1 MELACVAAYR
11 LVSVQASAGL
21 EVEAP
26 PVVGAGQRR
35 PDHLALDERI
45 ALVRA
50 LVVEG
55 VDDPVHDEDGDLAS
69 LDFDERA
76 SLGIEGGH
84 RKPVPLHAAY
94 STPPMPLY
102 LREADVERL
111 LTAEDALAAVEGCFV
126 RIARG
131 QVENRPRFRLG
142 LDSGVLNVMAAADL
156 ELGVAGLKTYAAFRG
171 DARFLVVL
179 FAADRAELLAVI
191 EADRLGQ
198 LRTGAASGVAAR
210 HLARTDAR
218 SLGLIGTGRQ
228 AESQLAC
235 IRAALPG
242 IDHVVAYSRT
252 PERLHDFCKRFG
264 AEPAEYGKDAAEQD
278 VVVTVTT
285 SRDPVLRGEWLR
297 PGALVCAAGAN
308 RIESRELDNAVLER
322 ATFVCCDS
330 KEQARIEAADL
341 VEPVERG
348 VLDWLEVH
356 ELAEVVSGEIPGRAG
371 SEDIVLFKSLGI
383 AAEDLAVGALVYERA
398 RAEGAG
404 EEL

>member
-1 MELACVAAYR
+1 M
-11 LVSVQASAGL
+11 
-21 EVEAP
+21 
-26 PVVGAGQRR
+26 
-35 PDHLALDERI
+35 
-45 ALVRA
+45 RA

-55 VDDPVHDEDGDLAS
+55 VNGPGDDEDRHLSS
-69 LDFDERA
+69 LHFDDRA
-76 SLGIEGGH
+76 SLGIQG
-84 RKPVPLHAAY
+84 RDWKPEPLHAAY

-111 LTAEDALAAVEGCFV
+111 LTPVDALAAVEGCFA

-142 LDSGVLNVMAAADL
+142 LDEGVLNVMAAADL

-171 DARFLVVL
+171 DARFLIVL
-179 FAADRAELLAVI
+179 FAADRGELLALI
-191 EADRLGQ
+191 EADRLGR
-198 LRTGAASGVAAR
+198 LRTGAASGVAAK
-210 HLARTDAR
+210 HLAREDAR
-218 SLGLIGTGRQ
+218 SLGLIGTGWQ

-242 IDHVVAYSRT
+242 IDRVVAYSRT
-252 PERLHDFCKRFG
+252 PERLHEFCKRFG
-264 AEPAEYGKDAAEQD
+264 AEPAEYNKEAAEQD

-297 PGALVCAAGAN
+297 PGALVCATGAN

-330 KEQARIEAADL
+330 KAQARIEAADL

-356 ELAEVVSGEIPGRAG
+356 ELAEVVSGEVPGRANP
-371 SEDIVLFKSLGI
+371 EDIVLFKSLGI
-383 AAEDLAVGALVYERA
+383 AAEDLAVGTLVYERA
-398 RAEGAG
+398 RVEGAG